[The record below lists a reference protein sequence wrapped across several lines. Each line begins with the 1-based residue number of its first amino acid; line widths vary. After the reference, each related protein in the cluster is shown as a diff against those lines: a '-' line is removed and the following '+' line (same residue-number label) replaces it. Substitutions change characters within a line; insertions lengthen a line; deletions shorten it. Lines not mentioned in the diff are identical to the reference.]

1 MTSTDREF
9 DQPKAKRR
17 WFRFSRAK
25 LFVLTLLLVVC
36 AVWLAVWILRQP
48 PGWTL
53 DHDRKRYNQIQT
65 AIDADPNHLLGSS
78 LEQVTKELRLENV
91 PWDDGVIIRSDLTTN
106 QTNYTNH
113 RRGTKPRIVVN
124 CDEVV

>member
-1 MTSTDREF
+1 MTPTDREF

-17 WFRFSRAK
+17 WFPLSRTEVY
-25 LFVLTLLLVVC
+25 VLTFLFVVC

-78 LEQVTKELRLENV
+78 LEQVTEELRLENV
-91 PWDDGVIIRSDLTTN
+91 PWDDGSNHTKWSNHESDELHES
-106 QTNYTNH
+106 QE
-113 RRGTKPRIVVN
+113 RDQAKDRG
-124 CDEVV
+124 